1 MSAVLSADFSRVG
14 SITRKEALLHEPRE
28 FPCSSTI
35 PVLPISIPDEIVDYY
50 AFIFCQFG
58 FGQLKMTF
66 EQFLSVVAAVSPTGL
81 CPEYDESDPV
91 QTGG

>member
-14 SITRKEALLHEPRE
+14 AITRKEAPLHEPRE
-28 FPCSSTI
+28 FPSSSAV
-35 PVLPISIPDEIVDYY
+35 PVLQVSIADEILDYY

-66 EQFLSVVAAVSPTGL
+66 EQFLLVASAVRSAGL
-81 CPEYDESDPV
+81 NAEYE
-91 QTGG
+91 

>member
-14 SITRKEALLHEPRE
+14 SVIRKEAPLHEPRE

-58 FGQLKMTF
+58 FGH
-66 EQFLSVVAAVSPTGL
+66 AGL
-81 CPEYDESDPV
+81 NAEYE
-91 QTGG
+91 

>member
-1 MSAVLSADFSRVG
+1 MSAVLSTDFSRVG

-66 EQFLSVVAAVSPTGL
+66 EQFLLVASAVRSAGL
-81 CPEYDESDPV
+81 NAEYE
-91 QTGG
+91 

>member
-14 SITRKEALLHEPRE
+14 TITRKEAPLLHEPRE
-28 FPCSSTI
+28 FPCSSAI
-35 PVLPISIPDEIVDYY
+35 PVLPISIADEILDYY

-66 EQFLSVVAAVSPTGL
+66 EQFLLVASAVRSAGL
-81 CPEYDESDPV
+81 NAEYE
-91 QTGG
+91 